1 MLFCFFGILD
11 TELRSRRL
19 QGLVQSAF
27 LWGYMLTQFIG
38 GSLADKLGGAHHVE
52 LQVRALAARAYR
64 RMPRT
69 LVQRVTAGKVVMA
82 FGIAWFS
89 LASFLLPAASVPAVS
104 GCCHDCHWTPTI
116 RLFP

>member
-1 MLFCFFGILD
+1 
-11 TELRSRRL
+11 
-19 QGLVQSAF
+19 
-27 LWGYMLTQFIG
+27 
-38 GSLADKLGGAHHVE
+38 
-52 LQVRALAARAYR
+52 
-64 RMPRT
+64 MPPT

-104 GCCHDCHWTPTI
+104 GQPGHCCHDCHWTPTL